1 MIANVSPRYPSRRAL
16 FINSLCY
23 MNNSDTT
30 LSTIVLTMLLMFM
43 ASAVVWFINL
53 TFLSTTAHADAMIA
67 TNLVLQEG
75 LTSTHNF

>member
-1 MIANVSPRYPSRRAL
+1 
-16 FINSLCY
+16 

-30 LSTIVLTMLLMFM
+30 LSTVILTILLMFM

-53 TFLSTTAHADAMIA
+53 TFLSTTAHADAMVA

-75 LTSTHNF
+75 LSNAYNF